1 MNGAA
6 NIGNVANR
14 IAMAIMAAG
23 LAWCLFGFIAPGSA
37 QSAPD
42 STAVVVYTV
51 QPGDTL
57 WRYAASIT
65 PEGGN
70 VGDTVDELMRLNN
83 LDTVSLHAGQRLIV
97 PHEVG
102 AAKRGLFQGLS
113 LFWTTCIARFARIQ
127 TPRWSIP
134 VLATMV
140 TPSVAGANVRNAPS
154 DSPHWRRP
162 CYWS

>member
-23 LAWCLFGFIAPGSA
+23 LFGFIAPGSA

-97 PHEVG
+97 PHE
-102 AAKRGLFQGLS
+102 A
-113 LFWTTCIARFARIQ
+113 
-127 TPRWSIP
+127 
-134 VLATMV
+134 
-140 TPSVAGANVRNAPS
+140 
-154 DSPHWRRP
+154 
-162 CYWS
+162 

>member
-1 MNGAA
+1 MVNGAA

-14 IAMAIMAAG
+14 IAMAIMAA
-23 LAWCLFGFIAPGSA
+23 
-37 QSAPD
+37 
-42 STAVVVYTV
+42 AVVVYTV

-97 PHEVG
+97 PHE
-102 AAKRGLFQGLS
+102 A
-113 LFWTTCIARFARIQ
+113 
-127 TPRWSIP
+127 
-134 VLATMV
+134 
-140 TPSVAGANVRNAPS
+140 
-154 DSPHWRRP
+154 
-162 CYWS
+162 

>member
-14 IAMAIMAAG
+14 IAMVIMAAG

-42 STAVVVYTV
+42 SIAVVVYTV

-65 PEGGN
+65 SEGGN

-83 LDTVSLHAGQRLIV
+83 LDTVSLRAGQRLIV
-97 PHEVG
+97 PHE
-102 AAKRGLFQGLS
+102 A
-113 LFWTTCIARFARIQ
+113 
-127 TPRWSIP
+127 
-134 VLATMV
+134 
-140 TPSVAGANVRNAPS
+140 
-154 DSPHWRRP
+154 
-162 CYWS
+162 

>member
-14 IAMAIMAAG
+14 IAMAIVAAG

-97 PHEVG
+97 PHK
-102 AAKRGLFQGLS
+102 A
-113 LFWTTCIARFARIQ
+113 
-127 TPRWSIP
+127 
-134 VLATMV
+134 
-140 TPSVAGANVRNAPS
+140 
-154 DSPHWRRP
+154 
-162 CYWS
+162 

>member
-1 MNGAA
+1 MWQIESPWRSWRPVLPG
-6 NIGNVANR
+6 VF
-14 IAMAIMAAG
+14 
-23 LAWCLFGFIAPGSA
+23 LGFIAPGSA

-70 VGDTVDELMRLNN
+70 VGDTLDELMRLNN

-97 PHEVG
+97 PHE
-102 AAKRGLFQGLS
+102 A
-113 LFWTTCIARFARIQ
+113 
-127 TPRWSIP
+127 
-134 VLATMV
+134 
-140 TPSVAGANVRNAPS
+140 
-154 DSPHWRRP
+154 
-162 CYWS
+162 

>member
-37 QSAPD
+37 HSAPD

-97 PHEVG
+97 PHE
-102 AAKRGLFQGLS
+102 A
-113 LFWTTCIARFARIQ
+113 
-127 TPRWSIP
+127 
-134 VLATMV
+134 
-140 TPSVAGANVRNAPS
+140 
-154 DSPHWRRP
+154 
-162 CYWS
+162 

>member
-23 LAWCLFGFIAPGSA
+23 LAWCFFGFIAPGSA

-57 WRYAASIT
+57 WRVCGEHHS
-65 PEGGN
+65 GGWAMS
-70 VGDTVDELMRLNN
+70 E
-83 LDTVSLHAGQRLIV
+83 I
-97 PHEVG
+97 
-102 AAKRGLFQGLS
+102 
-113 LFWTTCIARFARIQ
+113 
-127 TPRWSIP
+127 RW
-134 VLATMV
+134 M
-140 TPSVAGANVRNAPS
+140 N
-154 DSPHWRRP
+154 
-162 CYWS
+162 

>member
-1 MNGAA
+1 MFAFIEHMCHTWNKRS
-6 NIGNVANR
+6 IEQ
-14 IAMAIMAAG
+14 
-23 LAWCLFGFIAPGSA
+23 LFEKEWRGERCGEYRKCGKSIAPGSA

-70 VGDTVDELMRLNN
+70 VGDTVEELMRLNN

-97 PHEVG
+97 PHE
-102 AAKRGLFQGLS
+102 A
-113 LFWTTCIARFARIQ
+113 
-127 TPRWSIP
+127 
-134 VLATMV
+134 
-140 TPSVAGANVRNAPS
+140 
-154 DSPHWRRP
+154 
-162 CYWS
+162 

>member
-1 MNGAA
+1 MR
-6 NIGNVANR
+6 R
-14 IAMAIMAAG
+14 ISEMWQIELPWRLWR

-97 PHEVG
+97 PHK
-102 AAKRGLFQGLS
+102 A
-113 LFWTTCIARFARIQ
+113 
-127 TPRWSIP
+127 
-134 VLATMV
+134 
-140 TPSVAGANVRNAPS
+140 
-154 DSPHWRRP
+154 
-162 CYWS
+162 

>member
-1 MNGAA
+1 MVNGAA

-65 PEGGN
+65 PGVAMSE
-70 VGDTVDELMRLNN
+70 
-83 LDTVSLHAGQRLIV
+83 I
-97 PHEVG
+97 
-102 AAKRGLFQGLS
+102 
-113 LFWTTCIARFARIQ
+113 
-127 TPRWSIP
+127 RW
-134 VLATMV
+134 M
-140 TPSVAGANVRNAPS
+140 N
-154 DSPHWRRP
+154 
-162 CYWS
+162 

>member
-23 LAWCLFGFIAPGSA
+23 LAWCLFGFIAPVGFIAPGSA

-97 PHEVG
+97 PHE
-102 AAKRGLFQGLS
+102 A
-113 LFWTTCIARFARIQ
+113 
-127 TPRWSIP
+127 
-134 VLATMV
+134 
-140 TPSVAGANVRNAPS
+140 
-154 DSPHWRRP
+154 
-162 CYWS
+162 

>member
-23 LAWCLFGFIAPGSA
+23 LAWCLFGFI
-37 QSAPD
+37 APD

-97 PHEVG
+97 PHE
-102 AAKRGLFQGLS
+102 A
-113 LFWTTCIARFARIQ
+113 
-127 TPRWSIP
+127 
-134 VLATMV
+134 
-140 TPSVAGANVRNAPS
+140 
-154 DSPHWRRP
+154 
-162 CYWS
+162 

>member
-1 MNGAA
+1 MR
-6 NIGNVANR
+6 R
-14 IAMAIMAAG
+14 ISEMWQIESPWRSWRPVLPG
-23 LAWCLFGFIAPGSA
+23 VFGFIAPGSA

-83 LDTVSLHAGQRLIV
+83 LDTVSLHAGQRLVV
-97 PHEVG
+97 PHE
-102 AAKRGLFQGLS
+102 A
-113 LFWTTCIARFARIQ
+113 
-127 TPRWSIP
+127 
-134 VLATMV
+134 
-140 TPSVAGANVRNAPS
+140 
-154 DSPHWRRP
+154 
-162 CYWS
+162 

>member
-23 LAWCLFGFIAPGSA
+23 LAWCLFGFIAPEVRSPRRIPSLSSCIRCNPATPCGGM
-37 QSAPD
+37 Q
-42 STAVVVYTV
+42 
-51 QPGDTL
+51 
-57 WRYAASIT
+57 ASIT

-97 PHEVG
+97 PHE
-102 AAKRGLFQGLS
+102 A
-113 LFWTTCIARFARIQ
+113 
-127 TPRWSIP
+127 
-134 VLATMV
+134 
-140 TPSVAGANVRNAPS
+140 
-154 DSPHWRRP
+154 
-162 CYWS
+162 

>member
-1 MNGAA
+1 MFAFIEHMCHTWNKRSIEQLFEKEWRGERC
-6 NIGNVANR
+6 GEYRKCGKSNR
-14 IAMAIMAAG
+14 HAIMAAG

-70 VGDTVDELMRLNN
+70 VGDTLDELMRLNN

-97 PHEVG
+97 PHE
-102 AAKRGLFQGLS
+102 A
-113 LFWTTCIARFARIQ
+113 
-127 TPRWSIP
+127 
-134 VLATMV
+134 
-140 TPSVAGANVRNAPS
+140 
-154 DSPHWRRP
+154 
-162 CYWS
+162 

>member
-42 STAVVVYTV
+42 SIAVVVYTV

-65 PEGGN
+65 SEGGN

-83 LDTVSLHAGQRLIV
+83 LDTVSLRAGQRLIV
-97 PHEVG
+97 PHE
-102 AAKRGLFQGLS
+102 A
-113 LFWTTCIARFARIQ
+113 
-127 TPRWSIP
+127 
-134 VLATMV
+134 
-140 TPSVAGANVRNAPS
+140 
-154 DSPHWRRP
+154 
-162 CYWS
+162 

>member
-1 MNGAA
+1 MFAFIEHMCHTWNKRSIEQLFEKEWRGERC
-6 NIGNVANR
+6 GEYRKCGKSNR
-14 IAMAIMAAG
+14 HG
-23 LAWCLFGFIAPGSA
+23 DHGGRSCLVSFWIHRARK

-97 PHEVG
+97 PHE
-102 AAKRGLFQGLS
+102 A
-113 LFWTTCIARFARIQ
+113 
-127 TPRWSIP
+127 
-134 VLATMV
+134 
-140 TPSVAGANVRNAPS
+140 
-154 DSPHWRRP
+154 
-162 CYWS
+162 